1 MARDDYIEVAERL
14 RLFIEQY
21 PTGSLQAAWKMVER
35 DGEQWLCVKA
45 SAYRYPDDVRPGIG
59 HAWEPVPGRSPF
71 TKGSELM
78 VGETSAWGRALAAIG
93 IAVHRGIASGNEIR
107 TAQARADTPAVAAK
121 VTDMGSYRTP
131 SGGTKQE
138 GAQPA
143 TPKQIGLL
151 KATMGKQNISEVV
164 LADFCAQQLGFELSG
179 DGLPALSK
187 AQASVI
193 IDALLKQSRQP
204 ARPAPPV
211 DNDEWLRST
220 APLEDDPWV
229 TPVKE
234 DPWVNA

>member
-1 MARDDYIEVAERL
+1 MSRDDYIEVSERI
-14 RLFIEQY
+14 RIFIEQS
-21 PTGSLQAAWKMVER
+21 PTGSLQSEWAMVER
-35 DGEQWLCVKA
+35 DGEQWLAVKA
-45 SAYRYPDDVRPGIG
+45 YAYRYPDDVRPGIG
-59 HAWEPVPGRSPF
+59 HAWEPVPGRTPF

-107 TAQARADTPAVAAK
+107 TAQARADTPVAAK
-121 VTDMGSYRTP
+121 VADMGSYRTP

-151 KATMGKQNISEVV
+151 KGTMSKQNISEVV
-164 LADFCAQQLGFELSG
+164 LADYCAQQLGFELPV

-193 IDALLKQSRQP
+193 IDALLKQPSQP
-204 ARPAPPV
+204 ARPAAPV
-211 DNDEWLRST
+211 EDDPWIRSSG
-220 APLEDDPWV
+220 PVEDDPWV
-229 TPVKE
+229 TQ
-234 DPWVNA
+234 